1 MPKADGL
8 HAFKRSLGGQTN
20 RERCWRECHGASQP
34 AFVVYELLHPRAHIG
49 RGDVD
54 KLKRRHPRVKP
65 LFFQQMRFGARAV
78 KDRNNGLSVVHHIAV
93 QFHQFALLSRAEQKK
108 CGSGGLWVP
117 YFAPPSGSLIEKL
130 AGGHVW
136 NQRSYAHAATGLLDV
151 VPTFYP
157 AVGINWVQ

>member
-8 HAFKRSLGGQTN
+8 HAFKRSLGRQTN

-93 QFHQFALLSRAEQKK
+93 QFHQFALLSRAEQEKR
-108 CGSGGLWVP
+108 GSGGLGVP
-117 YFAPPSGSLIEKL
+117 YFSPPRGSFVEKL
-130 AGGHVW
+130 ADGHVR
-136 NQRSYAHAATGLLDV
+136 NQRSYAHTATNV
-151 VPTFYP
+151 EEAVPAFYP
-157 AVGINWVQ
+157 AV